1 MRSVGRLVAIVL
13 VLGLVGLTGYVGVKL
28 ASIDPTPEVQ
38 FERVGP
44 ATLESIRELADLTT
58 VEMVQYTTVEK
69 GSDRGW
75 LNWASGDRIYMFAVA
90 KIGAG
95 VDLAAL
101 DEGSFVVDQQ
111 TGGVLISLPAAK
123 ITYVSIDNEASHVY
137 DRETGV
143 FTKGDPNLEKAARL
157 AAEEILVQAAL
168 DQGIIERAE
177 DAAGRFIGEFL
188 KGLGYTKVTVVTA

>member
-13 VLGLVGLTGYVGVKL
+13 VLGLVGLTGYVGVRL
-28 ASIDPTPEVQ
+28 ASIAPTPEVQ

-101 DEGSFVVDQQ
+101 DEGSFVVEPQ
-111 TGGVLISLPAAK
+111 TGGVVMRLPRGHL
-123 ITYVSIDNEASHVY
+123 TSAS
-137 DRETGV
+137 T
-143 FTKGDPNLEKAARL
+143 
-157 AAEEILVQAAL
+157 
-168 DQGIIERAE
+168 
-177 DAAGRFIGEFL
+177 
-188 KGLGYTKVTVVTA
+188 

>member
-1 MRSVGRLVAIVL
+1 
-13 VLGLVGLTGYVGVKL
+13 
-28 ASIDPTPEVQ
+28 
-38 FERVGP
+38 
-44 ATLESIRELADLTT
+44 
-58 VEMVQYTTVEK
+58 MVQYTTVEK